1 MSSESSQQIGHTDAA
16 ELYKR
21 VQAGEDIQVLDVR
34 EPWEHAQGV
43 IGGAFLMPLA
53 HLRERWRE
61 LDGTRPITVICHL
74 GARSAMAARFLAQQG
89 LSAENVD
96 DGMAGWE
103 GHGYPVLT

>member
-1 MSSESSQQIGHTDAA
+1 MTPESSQQIGHTDAT
-16 ELYKR
+16 ELYNR
-21 VQAGEDIQVLDVR
+21 VQSGEDLLVVDVR

-43 IGGAFLMPLA
+43 IAGAVLMPLA
-53 HLRERWRE
+53 QVRERWRE
-61 LDGTRPITVICHL
+61 LDATRPITLICHL

-89 LSAENVD
+89 LTVVNVD